1 MVVYK
6 TTNLINGKIYIG
18 QDSNNNPY
26 YLGSGK
32 LIIKALKAY
41 GRENFKKEILC
52 ECLSREELNE
62 KEIFWIKKLNSID
75 RTIGYNI
82 ALGGSGECGYTPKG
96 RIFTEEWKAK
106 ISKAKLGHKTSE
118 ETKEKLRQ
126 FNLGK
131 KLSEEHKAKMRGI
144 RGRQKRFII
153 QNQNLDQTHQFVS
166 V

>member
-1 MVVYK
+1 MVIYK
-6 TTNLINGKIYIG
+6 TTNLINGKIYVG

-32 LIIKALKAY
+32 LIKKALKAY

-52 ECLSREELNE
+52 ECDTRQQLDE
-62 KEIFWIKKLNSID
+62 KEKFWIKELNSINNE
-75 RTIGYNI
+75 IGYNL
-82 ALGGSGECGYTPKG
+82 AAGGQSGGGYTPKG
-96 RIFTEEWKAK
+96 RVFTEEWKAK
-106 ISKAKLGHKTSE
+106 ITKAKLGHKTSE
-118 ETKEKLRQ
+118 ATKEKLRQ

-153 QNQNLDQTHQFVS
+153 QNQNLDHIH
-166 V
+166 